1 MDTEILLWCNH
12 NKFGGSLFEQH
23 IFKEHAAD
31 SIFFVDKQTSCTHYL
46 FLNWEFGNF
55 QFKLNHPII
64 KEEKKKH
71 TKTSNIR
78 MFLQYMHQQTVD
90 SQITYIWSVSYL
102 Y

>member
-1 MDTEILLWCNH
+1 MAHYLNNTFLKNTQQIEY
-12 NKFGGSLFEQH
+12 
-23 IFKEHAAD
+23 
-31 SIFFVDKQTSCTHYL
+31 FFVDNQTSCTHYL

-55 QFKLNHPII
+55 QFKLKPS
-64 KEEKKKH
+64 KEKKKTH

-90 SQITYIWSVSYL
+90 SQITYIWSASYL